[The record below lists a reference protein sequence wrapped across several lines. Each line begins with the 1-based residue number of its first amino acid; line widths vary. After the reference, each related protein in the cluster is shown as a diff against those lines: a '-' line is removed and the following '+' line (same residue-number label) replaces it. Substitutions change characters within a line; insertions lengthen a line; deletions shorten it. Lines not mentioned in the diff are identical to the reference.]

1 MDNPALKLNRDRTLE
16 FLFLFSNADAF
27 YVIARYSLLYG
38 WLVPGCTNAHQAI
51 ELYLKAILKLN
62 YEGEKGHDLIRI
74 LRKYEKRDKYFS
86 KILQNG
92 VFIDFLKELFDA
104 YVLLRYG
111 ETGSNSNT
119 GEIIKILDELA
130 FNLRNIYIS
139 NIKYSSSKIFVPKT
153 EKEDF
158 LKMNNFFSQKDI
170 TSNPLAQ
177 MGLPVDDFPEE
188 IPGISKKEK

>member
-1 MDNPALKLNRDRTLE
+1 MNNPALKLNRDRILE

-27 YVIARYSLLYG
+27 YITARYSLLYG
-38 WLVPGCTNAHQAI
+38 LLAPGCTNAHQAI

-62 YEGEKGHDLIRI
+62 YEGEKGHNLINI

-86 KILQNG
+86 KILQNE
-92 VFIDFLKELFDA
+92 VFTDFLKELFDA
-104 YVLLRYG
+104 YLILRYG
-111 ETGSNSNT
+111 EAGSSSNT

-130 FNLRNIYIS
+130 FNLRNIYLS
-139 NIKYSSSKIFVPKT
+139 NIKYSSGKIFVPKT

-158 LKMNNFFSQKDI
+158 LKMNNFFSEKDI

-177 MGLPVDDFPEE
+177 MGLPIDDFLAEVS
-188 IPGISKKEK
+188 GISKGEK